1 MRLQGQGCCLIFS
14 PEVWLDPQGY
24 FIMVFNIL
32 KELEEDIASHQS
44 MFHSLNETGNQI
56 MVDLE
61 AGEVRTALQSKLDDM
76 NDRWNSLG
84 VRVVD
89 IRDRWVRICFSFF
102 LFFFQWRLLFIDL
115 VRINMQESSPIVLTR
130 NFLKNMF
137 TP

>member
-24 FIMVFNIL
+24 FIFNIL

-89 IRDRWVRICFSFF
+89 IRDRWVPICFLFF
-102 LFFFQWRLLFIDL
+102 LFFLMKVFVYWFSEDKHARVITNSF
-115 VRINMQESSPIVLTR
+115 NKE
-130 NFLKNMF
+130 FF
-137 TP
+137 